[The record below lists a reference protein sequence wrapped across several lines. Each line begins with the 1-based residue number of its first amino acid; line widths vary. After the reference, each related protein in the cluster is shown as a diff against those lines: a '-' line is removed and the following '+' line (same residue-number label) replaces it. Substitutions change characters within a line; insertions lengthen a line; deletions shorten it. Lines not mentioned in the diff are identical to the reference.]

1 MLRAVR
7 AAHQP
12 EGTTTMSAFSRRL
25 HPGVL
30 LAVVFTFV
38 LAGLAP
44 IGNAAAPPPTATAI
58 TITRI
63 STPAYP
69 TAAGAPWSDTV
80 TPFVVAGQQFTTDI
94 AFYNG
99 ASPAPLSWT
108 KDVTI
113 TLTETAGPN
122 PGLVLNTFKVPA
134 GSTSVS
140 IPGSIIASAHN
151 FVTVEAKAGK
161 GPTAIIT
168 TKTFEVLQEATA
180 ANNGTTTK
188 ISVGGTGSGVGTSC
202 TPTAEEPWCSEL
214 ILPSPDAVLDN
225 RIVIAQGECDGVC
238 ENTLL
243 SYTVGIFQV
252 NPTVV
257 DDAHPVTA
265 IVKCDKTQCPGDP
278 KSFLLGVRLTPEDE
292 WDLTVEPCAKSG
304 QLNPG
309 SPYCFDAQ
317 ASNRDGAGD
326 LIQVVLFRYDMSIAR
341 KP

>member
-1 MLRAVR
+1 MF
-7 AAHQP
+7 
-12 EGTTTMSAFSRRL
+12 AFSRRL
-25 HPGVL
+25 HPGLL
-30 LAVVFTFV
+30 LAVVATFV
-38 LAGLAP
+38 LAGLSP
-44 IGNAAAPPPTATAI
+44 VGNAAPAPPTATAI

-63 STPAYP
+63 STPSYP

-80 TPFVVAGQQFTTDI
+80 TPFVVAGAQFTTDI
-94 AFYNG
+94 SFYYG
-99 ASPAPLSWT
+99 TTLAPLSWT

-140 IPGSIIASAHN
+140 IPGSVIASADN
-151 FVTVEAKAGK
+151 AVTLEAKAGK
-161 GPTAIIT
+161 GPSAIIT
-168 TKTFEVLQEATA
+168 TKTFEVLQKATG
-180 ANNGTTTK
+180 ANDGTTTK

-202 TPTAEEPWCSEL
+202 TPTPEEPWCSEL
-214 ILPSPDAVLDN
+214 ILPSANAVIDN

-252 NPTVV
+252 NTTVV
-257 DDAHPVTA
+257 DDTHPITA

-278 KSFLLGVRLTPEDE
+278 KSFLLGVRLTPDDP
-292 WDLTVEPCAKSG
+292 WDLEVDQCARSG

-309 SPYCFDAQ
+309 DPYCFDAQ

-326 LIQVVLFRYDMSIAR
+326 LIQVMLFRYDMSIAR